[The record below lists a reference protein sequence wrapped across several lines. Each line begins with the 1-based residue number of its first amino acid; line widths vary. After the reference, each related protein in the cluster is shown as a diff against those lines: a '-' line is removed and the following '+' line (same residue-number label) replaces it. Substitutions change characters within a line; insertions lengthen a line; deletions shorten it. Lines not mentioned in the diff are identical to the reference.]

1 VNAWN
6 DRLAAGTAVPGGL
19 GGELLTVDGGEG
31 AFATT
36 VAYEAPSPVDG
47 TKVYRTIASSFP
59 FLGLVEKG
67 MHTRVE
73 LMAAYIEFLGTGWG
87 L

>member
-1 VNAWN
+1 
-6 DRLAAGTAVPGGL
+6 
-19 GGELLTVDGGEG
+19 
-31 AFATT
+31 
-36 VAYEAPSPVDG
+36 VDG